1 MSVNNNP
8 DDSNRSSSSSNN
20 SGGSQPVAQ
29 SPVDKDDSSKAG
41 RNFRSLIWVIIIML
55 IGIATGILSFIL
67 ITPHIGIVLKTPV
80 SEIIFPLPGN
90 LVYYLAWHIILSTV
104 SIAFLVSLVV
114 VYAKTYSQTKANFSL
129 GIVIVLLALLLESIL
144 NYPIYQV
151 YIGVNPNVWL
161 SGSGSSY
168 FVADL
173 FTIIAYSV
181 FLYLSLQ

>member
-1 MSVNNNP
+1 MSINNNP
-8 DDSNRSSSSSNN
+8 DHSNRSNN
-20 SGGSQPVAQ
+20 GGGSQPVAQ
-29 SPVDKDDSSKAG
+29 SPVDSDDSSKAG
-41 RNFRSLIWVIIIML
+41 RRSFRSLIWVFIIIL
-55 IGIATGILSFIL
+55 IGIVTGIFSFIL

-104 SIAFLVSLVV
+104 SIALLVSLVI
-114 VYAKTYSQTKANFSL
+114 VYTKTYSQTKANFSL

-151 YIGVNPNVWL
+151 YIGVNPDVWL